1 MNCGTE
7 KSCDCVA
14 PYGRRTDYAMV
25 VIKRNPGKADHA
37 HARESGINEA
47 TFRRARDRIK
57 AQENITSAENS
68 APPKKL
74 NGISVFRQQLNPVS
88 QNTAPNNG
96 IDISG
101 HINTKNFSD
110 ENSTAAALAN
120 SAR

>member
-1 MNCGTE
+1 M
-7 KSCDCVA
+7 A
-14 PYGRRTDYAMV
+14 
-25 VIKRNPGKADHA
+25 VIKRNPGQSNRA
-37 HARESGINEA
+37 HARESGIDEG
-47 TFRRARDRIK
+47 TFRKARKLIE
-57 AQENITSAENS
+57 ENITSAENS